1 MCTVEGQQVLKK
13 LLIELFVIFS
23 ILLSSPRC
31 SKLGV
36 TGFTLLLWPES
47 QTMSSCVSLVSLPL
61 QKFCDVGFNDVELGR
76 QCQARQLPVVL
87 SEGLDGRDI
96 VTLKDITL
104 CPSKMQLC
112 LCKSHKNSC
121 VFVATVYLH
130 KMYFIWKSNQRCSN

>member
-1 MCTVEGQQVLKK
+1 
-13 LLIELFVIFS
+13 
-23 ILLSSPRC
+23 
-31 SKLGV
+31 
-36 TGFTLLLWPES
+36 
-47 QTMSSCVSLVSLPL
+47 MSSCVSLVSLPL

-112 LCKSHKNSC
+112 LCKSHKNSF
-121 VFVATVYLH
+121 VSVATVYLI
-130 KMYFIWKSNQRCSN
+130 KCILYENQIKDAQTKNLLNDSSHELLLIDS